1 MSVMRDPI
9 CISMRFVV
17 MQKYYIP
24 AFIALFILA
33 TPAYAVSLS
42 EIIRNCKADGKVY
55 CEKSSYGKAM
65 QVCLT
70 QHREVITP
78 ACRGVVDRLNAGEKF
93 SLF

>member
-1 MSVMRDPI
+1 MMRDPI
-9 CISMRFVV
+9 CLSRRFST
-17 MQKYYIP
+17 MQKLYIP
-24 AFIALFILA
+24 ALIALSIVA
-33 TPAYAVSLS
+33 TSANAVSLS

-70 QHREVITP
+70 QHREEITP
-78 ACRGVVDRLNAGEKF
+78 ACRSVVDRLNAGEKF

>member
-1 MSVMRDPI
+1 MR
-9 CISMRFVV
+9 
-17 MQKYYIP
+17 KYYFELLAMLLV
-24 AFIALFILA
+24 AFWA
-33 TPAYAVSLS
+33 TTSANAVSLS

-70 QHREVITP
+70 QHREEITP
-78 ACRGVVDRLNAGEKF
+78 ACRSVVDRLNAGEKF